1 MADKNNEGGQ
11 GMTELNGA
19 AEDDLDAMLSQSA
32 QDVAAY
38 FADLE
43 AEETKAV
50 AQIVNKVV
58 PIRTDM
64 IPAIPGPKHTDSE
77 LIPESP
83 ADFLFSKICFDP
95 HAALIAAADES
106 WLLDDLIP
114 ARGMGSIYGPPGS
127 YKSFMALDI
136 AACVSSGKAWH
147 GYECE
152 MPGAVL
158 YIAAEGSRGLM
169 ERTVAWEKHHEI
181 NRGPL
186 VILTVPVMMDN
197 AVMVQAFTECLERT
211 QEVLGVP
218 IRMVV
223 IDTMARSFSGD
234 ENSAQEV
241 GGFVNACSRFSS
253 DIGDCFV
260 MVVAHTGKDLTRG
273 IRGSNAMDGA
283 LDCHFLVTK
292 PNNGQALVK
301 NTKQKDIE
309 MAEPMRFTMES
320 VSTGIEDR
328 KGRIRRSLV
337 PILES
342 KGEDADP
349 DAEEVTAF
357 DHKETNVL
365 VGMVRG
371 AERDSKKI
379 TEDELRK
386 EFIGYL
392 MGEEGKKA
400 DAASKGWQR
409 SFKRAREGG
418 SIMKAGIYIYPGIK

>member
-1 MADKNNEGGQ
+1 
-11 GMTELNGA
+11 MTESA
-19 AEDDLDAMLSQSA
+19 ASQEDDRDAMLSQSA
-32 QDVAAY
+32 EDMAAY
-38 FADLE
+38 FAELE

-50 AQIVNKVV
+50 AQVINKVV
-58 PIRTDM
+58 PIRTDL
-64 IPAIPGPKHTDSE
+64 IPALTKPKHTDTE
-77 LIPESP
+77 LVPETP
-83 ADFLFSKICFDP
+83 ADFLFGKLCFDP
-95 HAALIAAADES
+95 HASLIAAADES
-106 WLLDDLIP
+106 WLLDDLVP
-114 ARGMGSIYGPPGS
+114 AKGIGFIYGPPGS
-127 YKSFMALDI
+127 YKSFVALDI
-136 AACVSSGKAWH
+136 AASISSGQPWH

-152 MPGAVL
+152 LPGAVV

-169 ERTVAWEKHHEI
+169 ERTIAWEKHHDK

-186 VILTVPVMMDN
+186 AILTVPVMMDN
-197 AVMVQAFTECLERT
+197 NVMVRAFTECLERAR
-211 QEVLGVP
+211 EALGVP

-223 IDTMARSFSGD
+223 VDTMARSFSGD

-241 GGFVNACSRFSS
+241 GAFVNACSRFSS

-273 IRGSNAMDGA
+273 MRGSSALDGA
-283 LDCHFLVTK
+283 ADCHFMVTK
-292 PNNGQALVK
+292 PNTGQALVK

-357 DHKETNVL
+357 DHKDTNVL

-371 AERDSKKI
+371 AERDGKKI

-392 MGEEGKKA
+392 MGESGKKA
-400 DAASKGWQR
+400 DAAGKGWQR
-409 SFKRAREGG
+409 AFKRARDSGA
-418 SIMKAGIYIYPGIK
+418 IMKAGIYIYPGAKA